1 MTHKMTSYLNSQK
14 RHHAVEECIEAFFK
28 YLTESDEYESEHR
41 KTYLAK
47 MKGLKNR
54 NQVEQIDTMAMKN
67 YLAGA
72 RSIVNLNP
80 PVSASS
86 LLENAVYHSSDT
98 EALLSAVHHRHD
110 RSGIS
115 SFSPVLFACL
125 SFFCGPSAESVLPG
139 PASVPLCQA
148 LPERL

>member
-1 MTHKMTSYLNSQK
+1 MTHKMTSQK
-14 RHHAVEECIEAFFK
+14 RHHAVEECIEAFFN
-28 YLTESDEYESEHR
+28 YLTESDDSNSEHR

-80 PVSASS
+80 PISASS
-86 LLENAVYHSSDT
+86 LLENALYHSSDT
-98 EALLSAVHHRHD
+98 EALLSDWGNVND
-110 RSGIS
+110 D
-115 SFSPVLFACL
+115 LW
-125 SFFCGPSAESVLPG
+125 SAYFDAEYTTLTQRNESEFRKETTN
-139 PASVPLCQA
+139 Q
-148 LPERL
+148 

>member
-1 MTHKMTSYLNSQK
+1 MNSPDNTGNNMTHKMTSYLNSQK

-54 NQVEQIDTMAMKN
+54 NQVEQIDTMGMKN

-98 EALLSAVHHRHD
+98 EALLSDWGSVND
-110 RSGIS
+110 D
-115 SFSPVLFACL
+115 LW
-125 SFFCGPSAESVLPG
+125 SAYFNAEYATLTQRNESEFRKETTN
-139 PASVPLCQA
+139 Q
-148 LPERL
+148 

>member
-98 EALLSAVHHRHD
+98 EALLSDWGSVND
-110 RSGIS
+110 D
-115 SFSPVLFACL
+115 LW
-125 SFFCGPSAESVLPG
+125 SAYFNAEYATLTQRNESEFRKETTN
-139 PASVPLCQA
+139 Q
-148 LPERL
+148 